1 MSDRDWLVKKEGK
14 CTPCKSGRE
23 WDLLRENYRFY
34 RFLTELEDI
43 LNEADKKGETEEI
56 FLEQLRK
63 LVRQLVLN
71 SYWIKTRKP
80 APNYIDGTSILLL
93 YEELGFPLT
102 IQIEKMLPGKT
113 SPIHNHGTWGIVA
126 VLQGEQKNIF
136 WQRKPSPEYKDK
148 IVKTEAKI
156 LQSGEIISFT
166 TEAIHS
172 IEAVGENPTITLN
185 LYGETDGNKRFMFDT
200 NNHQAKHF

>member
-1 MSDRDWLVKKEGK
+1 MGDRDWIVTKDGQ

-23 WDLLRENYRFY
+23 WDLLRENYRLY
-34 RFLTELEDI
+34 RFLTEVEDTV
-43 LNEADKKGETEEI
+43 NDAEKQGEPPEI
-56 FLEQLRK
+56 FLSQLRK
-63 LVRQLVLN
+63 LVRQLILN

-80 APNYIDGTSILLL
+80 EANYIAGTSILLL

-102 IQIEKMLPGKT
+102 IQIEKMLPGHS

-126 VLQGEQKNIF
+126 VLQGEQKNTF
-136 WQRKPSPEYKDK
+136 WQRNPTSEYQDK
-148 IVKTEAKI
+148 IAETGTKI

-172 IEAVGENPTITLN
+172 IEAVGSNPTITLN
-185 LYGETDGNKRFMFDT
+185 LYGETDGSKRFMFDPIA
-200 NNHQAKHF
+200 HQAKNF